1 MSRVTD
7 LLERIIGRSGATY
20 YAASGATRPE
30 GRDGDTLEDPA
41 TGNTYKWYGGRWH
54 LKTLGTYTDIKFDA
68 TFVKG
73 DLASAVD
80 PATKEVTYDKTYGDL
95 ATTTPETGYELAGW
109 FLDADLT
116 NEVDKD
122 SVVITEEAHNLY
134 AKHVPIVYDITYELD
149 GGTNGDNPDTFT
161 VLTPTIELADAEK
174 EGYTFGGWFS
184 DVALTQA
191 VTEIALG
198 SHADITLYAKFTA
211 IEYDITYNLDGGT
224 NGANPATYTIETATI
239 TLADATKEGF
249 TFLGWFSDAEL
260 TTEVTE
266 IPLGSTGDVAL
277 YAGWEVV
284 G

>member
-7 LLERIIGRSGATY
+7 LLEEIIGREGAIY
-20 YAASGATRPE
+20 YAASGTTRPD
-30 GRDGDTLEDPA
+30 GQDGDTLIDPA

-122 SVVITEEAHNLY
+122 TVVITEEAHNLY
-134 AKHVPIVYDITYELD
+134 AKHVPIV
-149 GGTNGDNPDTFT
+149 
-161 VLTPTIELADAEK
+161 
-174 EGYTFGGWFS
+174 
-184 DVALTQA
+184 
-191 VTEIALG
+191 
-198 SHADITLYAKFTA
+198 
-211 IEYDITYNLDGGT
+211 YDITYNLDGGT